1 MHDVNGLQA
10 LCVLSR
16 ALALSDT
23 AALACLLDDL
33 DWRQLST
40 LADRHRL
47 SGYLYLKLQE
57 SPYRTQVPEEVLK
70 EWKHFYLRQWTKN
83 ERLLA
88 EMARLAKHFAQ
99 KGEEVLFFKG
109 PLLAFRLYGRVDA
122 RAISDLDLLVRR
134 AEDTSRIE
142 RQLQEAGYRRTS
154 LLLWSQWLSRYFTHQ
169 FEYWKDDLPLELHWV
184 LQQHPSLRL
193 DLEQMWQRRIPLRY
207 EGWEYTVLS
216 TEDELLVQLL
226 SIPVDLQ
233 VGKLVLRPFF
243 EIYLMLKALAP
254 SCDWTEF
261 LLRREREH
269 TRRLSIN
276 VIACTLALFDKAGE
290 LENLSRA
297 LARYQGEIHC
307 DPLLLALQLP
317 PSRLSLRNK
326 LHAFVLYD
334 SSLLTSIAWWVVSL
348 PARLLVYRS
357 ESRHLLHRV

>member
-1 MHDVNGLQA
+1 MLDVRDLQSLCA
-10 LCVLSR
+10 LSS
-16 ALALSDT
+16 ALARADA
-23 AALACLLDDL
+23 AALDRLMGEL
-33 DWRQLST
+33 DWRRLSL
-40 LADRHRL
+40 LAERHRL

-57 SPYRTQVPEEVLK
+57 SPYRTQVPQEVLR

-83 ERLLA
+83 ERLAA
-88 EMARLAKHFAQ
+88 EMTRLVKHFARR
-99 KGEEVLFFKG
+99 GEEVLFFKG

-134 AEDTSRIE
+134 AEDTPRIE

-154 LLLWSQWLSRYFTHQ
+154 LLLGNQWLSRYFTHQ

-193 DLEQMWQRRIPLRY
+193 DLEQIWQRRMFLRY
-207 EGWEYTVLS
+207 EDQEYAVLS

-243 EIYLMLKALAP
+243 EIYLLLKALAAD
-254 SCDWTEF
+254 CDWSEF

-269 TRRLSIN
+269 TRRLSLH
-276 VIACTLALFDKAGE
+276 VIACSLALFDQVGE
-290 LENLSRA
+290 LEDLSRA
-297 LARYQGEIHC
+297 LARYRREIHY
-307 DPLLLALQLP
+307 DPLLMTLQLP

-357 ESRHLLHRV
+357 ESRHLLRRV